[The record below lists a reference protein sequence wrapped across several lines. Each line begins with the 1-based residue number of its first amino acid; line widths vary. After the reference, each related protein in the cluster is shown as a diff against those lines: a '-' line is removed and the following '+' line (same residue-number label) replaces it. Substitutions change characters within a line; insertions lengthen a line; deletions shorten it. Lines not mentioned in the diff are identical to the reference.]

1 MSVKNHMAR
10 AVTVAAAAASMFGLS
25 ACSTS
30 IHGADALNTG
40 ATNGPSAAPLVT
52 VGFVAVGT
60 EDAWR
65 AANEADIKN
74 AFTNEAGFDLR
85 YAPTT
90 NLNQKAQID
99 AFNSFV
105 AEGVGAIVLSA
116 TESTGWAD
124 ALKGAQEAHIPVI
137 LIDRGIEPDTTSL
150 YATRITLGDAD
161 AATSVAN
168 WAISA
173 FPEGAKY
180 FVLEGPSSSAKVTQ
194 RNQGW
199 DGVMTQHPEFSKTG
213 AQAANWSADD
223 AKLVTATMLAANGND
238 VQLIVAQ
245 NDEMGLGAA
254 QAVEEAG
261 LVPGTNVKIATIGG
275 SKDALQGLL
284 AGRLSFVAEYNPL
297 LGRTAVEVVKTVLAG
312 GTVDSVVVVPSATFA
327 SITQEQI
334 DARLY

>member
-10 AVTVAAAAASMFGLS
+10 VVTVAAAAASMFGLA
-25 ACSTS
+25 ACSTA
-30 IHGADALNTG
+30 INGADAINTG

-52 VGFVAVGT
+52 VGFVGAGT

-65 AANEADIKN
+65 AANETDIKN
-74 AFTNEAGFDLR
+74 SFTTDAGFELK

-99 AFNSFV
+99 AFNAFV
-105 AEGVGAIVLSA
+105 DEGVGAILLSA
-116 TESTGWAD
+116 IEATGWAD
-124 ALKGAQEAHIPVI
+124 ALKRAQEAEIPVI
-137 LIDRGIEPDTTSL
+137 LIDRVIEPDTTSL
-150 YATRITLGDAD
+150 YATRITPGDAG
-161 AATSVAN
+161 AATAVAN

-173 FPEGAKY
+173 FPDGAKY
-180 FVLEGPSSSAKVTQ
+180 FVLEGPSDSSKVTE

-199 DGVMTQHPEFSKTG
+199 DGVMSAVPAFSKIG

-223 AKLVTATMLAANGND
+223 AKSVTATMLAANGND
-238 VQLIVAQ
+238 VQFIVAQ

-297 LGRTAVEVVKTVLAG
+297 LGRTAVEVVNTILAG

-327 SITQEQI
+327 SVTQEQI